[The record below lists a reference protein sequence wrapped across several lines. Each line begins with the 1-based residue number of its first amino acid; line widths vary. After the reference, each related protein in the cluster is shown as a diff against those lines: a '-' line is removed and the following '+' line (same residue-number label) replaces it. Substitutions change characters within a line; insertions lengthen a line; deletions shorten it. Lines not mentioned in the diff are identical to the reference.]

1 MSPALSAKSPP
12 MSKYFQTP
20 TSGWNSSNRPPNP
33 NDSGA
38 TGSTESLP
46 SLPARPLHS
55 PPPVEISQHPP
66 NGPQPYSPTAL
77 QSAPSIDQ
85 SKVPPYNPQDY
96 APSRN
101 GPNSPVGPPRVQGV
115 HLANQSDTSKWGVK
129 YNHGY
134 SRSQDNR
141 PKPAL
146 PPRPK
151 ASSQDDFNH
160 HHAPSKL
167 APKDEQEGYKLRPI
181 AYDPNPPP
189 DDDEQR
195 QSWQEGDDLQSM
207 QPSAPLNPPP
217 KPPKIPKEGRSDV
230 LHAAPQLPPLY
241 FESQPAVIQQ
251 DFAYS
256 RPPGHT
262 NIQIT
267 APPPNRDQDHDI
279 PRSDSVTILPVP
291 FPPARPSAPGPTDH
305 RARRISKPLQ
315 PAQQQPS
322 RKSGSNPVNVVAA
335 QHHSSESSTDR
346 SDRSAAVRRDTG
358 EGKPRRQSQTIQI
371 PQQPRAALDNDTQD
385 ANNSFYFHSPQ
396 SSTDEALDEGPEA
409 SATKEGPLLS
419 SKTITSEY
427 GLSSASAL
435 GFGGPSDWEHF
446 GDYDA
451 EEIDD
456 EDLYVSTKPKTAEL
470 PAVTSPVEVPSS
482 QPISTSVNPE
492 AKTSTII
499 PSAEHTQNDQAAI
512 EPQPSPAAEAQMEKP
527 QDSRDTVVAEEQ
539 PITRTPPPPSLPLL
553 FESSPDKPLLESCE
567 DQAVHIE
574 SSEDNKPPSHVETD
588 THIQDPVHPAEDNQD
603 GPLSSNVGG
612 STEDLQSTEA
622 HELDKDKAS
631 AEGAPTMIVDSG
643 VQQDEDRDHGART
656 ESPPHSAGHGQ
667 EKTETEI
674 GVSPKGADN
683 QVDGSTTSDNNRIGE
698 GNQHTS
704 VGNDD
709 EVGEDIIISLE
720 MPDSRR
726 ESLNEP
732 RPQENSSLDRGTT
745 NLLSP
750 MPRGPL
756 ESGRS
761 DRRSVFP
768 NSVELEDPYANLDA
782 WAKASLNRYVKMLRE
797 ESSAEEDEQ
806 KYMIFTNFTRR
817 ETRLRAVLYDM
828 DDDLEPVEQPPA
840 IKRTLLKGSTSILT
854 LRPSIKSKALPAL
867 PPGAQG
873 PLPSQAKEQPK
884 KLETPLRPLEKVQE
898 PVEPEAKSDRP
909 KLTQLDVQGSTLR
922 GSSEESYVMVESPSD
937 QQYTPGGRPVIAPI
951 VHDKSASPLKG
962 TPSLTSL
969 RQALEVVGSRLGGGS
984 SKDSRSPGANTPSGS
999 TETVSSVRP
1008 PEAPRSNSV
1017 PLPPVPDS
1025 GIEKIAVGTD
1035 KPAYT
1040 PMKYNEGRPYEG
1052 DKASNRQSIYT
1063 PFAGLLRESSQRH
1076 GSLYNGFDNH
1086 KRASARA
1093 SIASNQTHPDSLET
1107 GKRRSQLT
1115 KSTTQAPNQRYS
1127 ILDPLLE
1134 VVPPSSVLRPE
1145 PVQTIRMRQQ
1155 VESIPDDFAFIH
1167 ETVLAW
1173 HTETKQ
1179 KQELHDRERHARQGE
1194 SEQRIDALFN
1204 DHEIGYGDISELEVE
1219 FKRTEASK
1227 KAEEDRAEYQS
1238 FVKNVFEVVWA
1249 RLHYEMDQ
1257 LTPLYDICTQMLN
1270 DATAGKEMFDDA
1282 GDRVPV
1288 APAMDTLLT
1297 LYQKLGVRHQK
1308 AFEAVLERDRR
1319 LKKTEVAPWYALG
1332 EVGKVK
1338 KLEKRFEE
1346 AEKKAILDFCR
1357 QRDERANLLMDVLD
1371 QNTLR
1376 GVGSNQDYMESVM
1389 QAVRKIALDI
1399 ALGALDDSHPLPPT
1413 EVLKAQ
1419 SITSALARSSEQI
1432 VQTFHVADMLL
1443 NAADYEVS
1451 VANARLANADADAF
1465 KRLREAKAKE
1475 DAKLVKDL
1483 EHRMNLI
1490 RGDTARTQD
1499 EIGKVL
1505 ALMGGVEGGSAG
1517 RRGSAPVEGEREGRL
1532 RVALEEAKRRNKAK
1546 GKDGAAVV

>member
-1 MSPALSAKSPP
+1 MVGQHHP
-12 MSKYFQTP
+12 
-20 TSGWNSSNRPPNP
+20 SG
-33 NDSGA
+33 
-38 TGSTESLP
+38 
-46 SLPARPLHS
+46 
-55 PPPVEISQHPP
+55 V
-66 NGPQPYSPTAL
+66 
-77 QSAPSIDQ
+77 
-85 SKVPPYNPQDY
+85 
-96 APSRN
+96 
-101 GPNSPVGPPRVQGV
+101 
-115 HLANQSDTSKWGVK
+115 
-129 YNHGY
+129 
-134 SRSQDNR
+134 
-141 PKPAL
+141 
-146 PPRPK
+146 
-151 ASSQDDFNH
+151 
-160 HHAPSKL
+160 
-167 APKDEQEGYKLRPI
+167 
-181 AYDPNPPP
+181 
-189 DDDEQR
+189 
-195 QSWQEGDDLQSM
+195 
-207 QPSAPLNPPP
+207 
-217 KPPKIPKEGRSDV
+217 
-230 LHAAPQLPPLY
+230 
-241 FESQPAVIQQ
+241 
-251 DFAYS
+251 
-256 RPPGHT
+256 
-262 NIQIT
+262 
-267 APPPNRDQDHDI
+267 
-279 PRSDSVTILPVP
+279 
-291 FPPARPSAPGPTDH
+291 PTD
-305 RARRISKPLQ
+305 
-315 PAQQQPS
+315 
-322 RKSGSNPVNVVAA
+322 GSNL
-335 QHHSSESSTDR
+335 ST
-346 SDRSAAVRRDTG
+346 AVRKDSG
-358 EGKPRRQSQTIQI
+358 EGKPHRQSQTIQI
-371 PQQPRAALDNDTQD
+371 PQQPKGGADNDAED

-396 SSTDEALDEGPEA
+396 SSTDEALDESPEV
-409 SATKEGPLLS
+409 SANKGSALLS
-419 SKTITSEY
+419 SKTVTSDY

-482 QPISTSVNPE
+482 QPISTSATPE
-492 AKTSTII
+492 TQI
-499 PSAEHTQNDQAAI
+499 SAVPPPAEPTEKEQGAN
-512 EPQPSPAAEAQMEKP
+512 EPQPAPVAEAQIEKP
-527 QDSRDTVVAEEQ
+527 QEPRDTAAAEEQ
-539 PITRTPPPPSLPLL
+539 TITRTPPPPSLPLL
-553 FESSPDKPLLESCE
+553 FESSPDKPLLKSCE
-567 DQAVHIE
+567 DQAAP
-574 SSEDNKPPSHVETD
+574 SDSAGDDKPPSHNEAD
-588 THIQDPVHPAEDNQD
+588 IQIQAPVHQVEDNQD
-603 GPLSSNVGG
+603 GLLLSSVGG
-612 STEDLQSTEA
+612 SAENLRSIEA
-622 HELDKDKAS
+622 QDVNKDEAS
-631 AEGAPTMIVDSG
+631 AEEAPITVVDVG
-643 VQQDEDRDHGART
+643 TQANEERDHGVKT
-656 ESPPHSAGHGQ
+656 ESPPHSTGHSQ
-667 EKTETEI
+667 EKTETE
-674 GVSPKGADN
+674 VNPPQKDADK
-683 QVDGSTTSDNNRIGE
+683 QVDGFAISENNPAGE
-698 GNQHTS
+698 GNHDADGARDS
-704 VGNDD
+704 

-726 ESLNEP
+726 ESISET
-732 RPQENSSLDRGTT
+732 RPQENTSLDRGTT
-745 NLLSP
+745 NHLLP

-756 ESGRS
+756 ETGRS

-768 NSVELEDPYANLDA
+768 NSVELEDPYSNLDA

-797 ESSAEEDEQ
+797 ESSAEDDNQ

-828 DDDLEPVEQPPA
+828 DDDLELIEQPPA

-867 PPGAQG
+867 PPGAQE

-884 KLETPLRPLEKVQE
+884 KLETPIRPAEKVQE
-898 PVEPEAKSDRP
+898 PVEPEVKSDRP
-909 KLTQLDVQGSTLR
+909 KLIQLDVQGSTVR

-984 SKDSRSPGANTPSGS
+984 SKDTRPPGGNTPSGS
-999 TETVSSVRP
+999 TETLSGVRP
-1008 PEAPRSNSV
+1008 LEAPRSNSV

-1025 GIEKIAVGTD
+1025 EKITSGTE

-1052 DKASNRQSIYT
+1052 DKASNRQSIYM

-1076 GSLYNGFDNH
+1076 GSMYNGFDNH

-1093 SIASNQTHPDSLET
+1093 SIASTQTHPDSLEA

-1115 KSTTQAPNQRYS
+1115 KSIAQAPNQRYS

-1145 PVQTIRMRQQ
+1145 PLQIIRMRQQ
-1155 VESIPDDFAFIH
+1155 IESIPDDFAFIH
-1167 ETVLAW
+1167 ETVLTW
-1173 HTETKQ
+1173 HAETKQ
-1179 KQELHDRERHARQGE
+1179 KQELHDQERHARQGE

-1204 DHEIGYGDISELEVE
+1204 DNEIGYGDISELEAE
-1219 FKRTEASK
+1219 FKRSEASK
-1227 KAEEDRAEYQS
+1227 KADEDRAEYQS

-1270 DATAGKEMFDDA
+1270 DATAGKEMFDEA
-1282 GDRVPV
+1282 GERVPV

-1332 EVGKVK
+1332 NIAKVK
-1338 KLEKRFEE
+1338 KIEKRFEE

-1399 ALGALDDSHPLPPT
+1399 ALGALDDSTSPLPPT

-1419 SITSALARSSEQI
+1419 TITSALARSSEQI

-1483 EHRMNLI
+1483 EHRMNLV
-1490 RGDTARTQD
+1490 RGDMVRTQD

-1505 ALMGGVEGGSAG
+1505 ALLGGVGGEGAGAG
-1517 RRGSAPVEGEREGRL
+1517 RRGSKEGEGREERL
-1532 RVALEEAKRRNKAK
+1532 RVALEEAKRRNREK
-1546 GKDGAAVV
+1546 GKDVGEGVEV